1 MSKWSEH
8 FNVDKTKTPSEQLDD
23 VLNHIRGQLD
33 FLCWS
38 AEYQNAILKELHET
52 TNDGSKQSENSND

>member
-8 FNVDKTKTPSEQLDD
+8 FNVDKTKTQLEQLDD

-33 FLCWS
+33 FLCRS
-38 AEYQNAILKELHET
+38 AEYQNAILKELYDN
-52 TNDGSKQSENSND
+52 TNDGSK